1 MLRVDTKG
9 GRSNKR
15 SLYKMKKSVKSI
27 TSPKRFIVGQNL
39 LKDLSTYTN
48 TYGDHAY
55 VICDEFI
62 LERAKNEAGK
72 SFDDAGHKS
81 EFAKF
86 NFQITQEEIDRH
98 REAVKKSGANVIVGI
113 GGGKTLDTA
122 KATAYYEHVPVVIFP
137 TIASTDAPCTALA
150 VIYNTDGSFDRYL
163 FLPTNPDIVLA
174 DTKILAAAPTRFFV
188 AGIGDALAT
197 YFEARACYRK
207 NGDNLV
213 NLKPSL
219 SGLGLAK
226 MCYDTILEYGL
237 QAKIAVDNGIST
249 PAVENTIEATIYL
262 SGVGAEAGG
271 LAAAHAIHNGMTA
284 VPSLHHAQHG
294 EKVVFGLL
302 TQLVLE
308 SAPKE
313 EIETVI
319 HFIKEVGLPLTLK
332 DLGLDEFKEEEWRK
346 VAEDACAE
354 GDTMENMPHPVTPDD
369 VYQAIIAANA
379 LAEYYHG

>member
-1 MLRVDTKG
+1 MGKP
-9 GRSNKR
+9 
-15 SLYKMKKSVKSI
+15 VKSI
-27 TSPKRFIVGQNL
+27 TSPKKFIVGHHL
-39 LKDLSTYTN
+39 LNELSTYTG

-62 LERAKNEAGK
+62 LDRAHKEAGN
-72 SFDDAGHKS
+72 SFEKAGHKS
-81 EFAKF
+81 EFVKF
-86 NFQITQEEIDRH
+86 NYQITQEEIDRH
-98 REAVKKSGANVIVGI
+98 CEEIKKSGANVIVGI

-122 KATAYYEHVPVVIFP
+122 KAAAYFTHLPVVIFP
-137 TIASTDAPCTALA
+137 TIASTDAPCTALS
-150 VIYNTDGSFDRYL
+150 VIYKADGSFDRYL
-163 FLPTNPDIVLA
+163 FLPENPDVVLA
-174 DTKILAAAPTRFFV
+174 DAGILASAPTRFFV

-197 YFEARACYRK
+197 YFEARACYQK
-207 NGDNLV
+207 NGNNLV

-219 SGLGLAK
+219 AGLGIAK

-237 QAKIAVDNGIST
+237 QAKIAVDQGIST
-249 PAVENTIEATIYL
+249 PAVEKTIEATIYL
-262 SGVGAEAGG
+262 SGVGAESGG

-308 SAPKE
+308 SAPTE

-354 GDTMENMPHPVTPDD
+354 GDTMGNMPHPVTPDD
-369 VYQAIIAANA
+369 VYHAIIAANA
-379 LAEYYHG
+379 LAEYYHD

>member
-1 MLRVDTKG
+1 M
-9 GRSNKR
+9 S
-15 SLYKMKKSVKSI
+15 KSVKSV

-39 LKDLSTYTN
+39 LEDLSTYTK

-55 VICDEFI
+55 VICDDFI
-62 LERAKNEAGK
+62 LDRANKEAGK
-72 SFDDAGHKS
+72 LFEDAGHKS
-81 EFAKF
+81 EFVKF
-86 NFQITQEEIDRH
+86 NYQITQEEIDRH
-98 REAVKKSGANVIVGI
+98 REAIRQTNANVVVGI

-122 KATAYYEHVPVVIFP
+122 KATAYYEHLPVVIFP
-137 TIASTDAPCTALA
+137 TIASTDAPCTALS

-163 FLPTNPDIVLA
+163 FLPSNPDVVLA
-174 DTKILAAAPTRFFV
+174 DTNILAAAPTRFFV

-219 SGLGLAK
+219 AGLGLAK

-313 EIETVI
+313 EIEMVI
-319 HFIKEVGLPLTLK
+319 NFIKEVGLPLTLK
-332 DLGLDEFKEEEWRK
+332 DLGLDEFREEEWRK

-354 GDTMENMPHPVTPDD
+354 GDTMGNMPHPVTPDN

-379 LAEYYHG
+379 LAEYYHN

>member
-1 MLRVDTKG
+1 MGK
-9 GRSNKR
+9 
-15 SLYKMKKSVKSI
+15 YVKSI
-27 TSPKRFIVGQNL
+27 TSPKRFIVGNYL
-39 LKDLSTYTN
+39 LKELASYTA

-62 LERAKNEAGK
+62 LDRARREAGK
-72 SFDDAGHKS
+72 SFEEAGHQS
-81 EFAKF
+81 EFVKF
-86 NFQITQEEIDRH
+86 NYQITQDEIDRH
-98 REAVKKSGANVIVGI
+98 RQAVQKSGANIIVGI

-122 KATAYYEHVPVVIFP
+122 KATAYYTHLPVAIFP
-137 TIASTDAPCTALA
+137 TIASTDAPCTALS
-150 VIYNTDGSFDRYL
+150 VIYNADGSFDRYL

-174 DTKILAAAPTRFFV
+174 DPNILVSAPTRFFV

-197 YFEARACYRK
+197 YFEARACYQK

-219 SGLGLAK
+219 AGLGIAK

-237 QAKIAVDNGIST
+237 QAKIAVDQNVST
-249 PAVENTIEATIYL
+249 PAVEKTIEATIYL
-262 SGVGAEAGG
+262 SGVGAESGG

-308 SAPKE
+308 SAPRE

-319 HFIKEVGLPLTLK
+319 RFIKEVGLPLTLK
-332 DLGLDEFKEEEWRK
+332 DLGLDEFIEEEWRK

-354 GDTMENMPHPVTPDD
+354 GDTMGNMPHPVTPED

-379 LAEYYHG
+379 LAEHYYN

>member
-1 MLRVDTKG
+1 MT
-9 GRSNKR
+9 
-15 SLYKMKKSVKSI
+15 KSVKSI
-27 TSPKRFIVGQNL
+27 TTPKRFIVGQNL

-86 NFQITQEEIDRH
+86 NLQITQEEIDRH
-98 REAVKKSGANVIVGI
+98 REAVKQSGANVIVGI

-354 GDTMENMPHPVTPDD
+354 GDTMGNMPHPVTPDD

>member
-1 MLRVDTKG
+1 MSKTV
-9 GRSNKR
+9 
-15 SLYKMKKSVKSI
+15 KSV
-27 TSPKRFIVGQNL
+27 TSPKKFIVGQHL
-39 LKDLSTYTN
+39 LRDLVQYTKI
-48 TYGDHAY
+48 YGSHVY

-62 LERAKNEAGK
+62 LNRAEEESGAA
-72 SFDDAGHKS
+72 FAAEGHKS
-81 EFAKF
+81 QFVKF
-86 NFQITQEEIDRH
+86 NYEATQEEIDRH
-98 REAVKKSGANVIVGI
+98 RTEVQRSGAQVIVGI

-122 KATAYYEHVPVVIFP
+122 KATAYYEQLPVVIFP

-150 VIYNTDGSFDRYL
+150 VLYNPDGSFDRYL
-163 FLPTNPDIVLA
+163 FLPSNPDTVLA
-174 DTKILAAAPTRFFV
+174 DTAILAAAPTRFFV

-219 SGLGLAK
+219 AGLGLAQ

-237 QAKIAVDNGIST
+237 QAKLAVDRNIST
-249 PAVENTIEATIYL
+249 PAVENVIEATIYL

-284 VPSLHHAQHG
+284 VPSLHRAQHG

-308 SAPKE
+308 NAPKVE
-313 EIETVI
+313 LETVI
-319 HFIKEVGLPLTLK
+319 EFIKEMGLPLTLT
-332 DLGLDEFKEEEWRK
+332 DLGLDEFREQEWRQ
-346 VAEDACAE
+346 VAEAACAE
-354 GDTMENMPHPVTPDD
+354 GDTMKNMPHPVTPDD
-369 VYQAIIAANA
+369 AYQAIVAANA
-379 LAEYYHG
+379 LAEYYHE

>member
-1 MLRVDTKG
+1 M
-9 GRSNKR
+9 S
-15 SLYKMKKSVKSI
+15 KSVKSI
-27 TSPKRFIVGQNL
+27 TSPKKFIVGQQL
-39 LKDLSTYTN
+39 LKELCTYTK

-62 LERAKNEAGK
+62 LERASQEARQ
-72 SFDDAGHKS
+72 SFEEAGHKS

-86 NFQITQEEIDRH
+86 NLEITQEEIDRH
-98 REAVKKSGANVIVGI
+98 REAVRSSGANVIVGI

-122 KATAYYEHVPVVIFP
+122 KAAAYYEHLPVVIFP
-137 TIASTDAPCTALA
+137 TIASTDAPCTALS

-163 FLPTNPDIVLA
+163 FLPSNPDVVLA
-174 DTKILAAAPTRFFV
+174 DTAILAAAPTRFFV

-237 QAKIAVDNGIST
+237 QAKIAVDNGVST

-308 SAPKE
+308 DAPKE
-313 EIETVI
+313 EVETVI

-332 DLGLDEFKEEEWRK
+332 DLGLDEFREEEWRK
-346 VAEDACAE
+346 VAELACAE
-354 GDTMENMPHPVTPDD
+354 GDTMGNMPHPVTPAD
-369 VYQAIIAANA
+369 VYQAIVAANA
-379 LAEYYHG
+379 LAEYYQD

>member
-1 MLRVDTKG
+1 M
-9 GRSNKR
+9 S
-15 SLYKMKKSVKSI
+15 KSVKSI
-27 TSPKRFIVGQNL
+27 TSPKKFIVGQHL
-39 LKDLSTYTN
+39 LKELCTYTK

-62 LERAKNEAGK
+62 LERASQEASQ
-72 SFDDAGHKS
+72 SFEEAGHKS

-86 NFQITQEEIDRH
+86 NLEITQEEIDRH
-98 REAVKKSGANVIVGI
+98 REAVRSSGANVIVGI

-122 KATAYYEHVPVVIFP
+122 KAAAYYEHLPVVIFP
-137 TIASTDAPCTALA
+137 TIASTDAPCTALS

-163 FLPTNPDIVLA
+163 FLPSNPDVVLA
-174 DTKILAAAPTRFFV
+174 DTAILAAAPTRFFV

-237 QAKIAVDNGIST
+237 QAKIAVDNGVST

-308 SAPKE
+308 DAPKE
-313 EIETVI
+313 EVETVI

-332 DLGLDEFKEEEWRK
+332 DLGLDEFREEEWRK
-346 VAEDACAE
+346 VAELACAE
-354 GDTMENMPHPVTPDD
+354 GDTMGNMPHPVTPAD
-369 VYQAIIAANA
+369 VYQAIVAANA
-379 LAEYYHG
+379 LAEYYQD

>member
-1 MLRVDTKG
+1 
-9 GRSNKR
+9 
-15 SLYKMKKSVKSI
+15 MKKSVKSI

>member
-1 MLRVDTKG
+1 MSGTV
-9 GRSNKR
+9 
-15 SLYKMKKSVKSI
+15 KSV
-27 TSPKRFIVGQNL
+27 TSPKKFIVGQDL
-39 LKDLSTYTN
+39 LGDLSTYTK

-62 LERAKNEAGK
+62 LERAKEEAGK
-72 SFDDAGHKS
+72 SFAREDHKS
-81 EFAKF
+81 EFVKF
-86 NFQITQEEIDRH
+86 NYEISQEEIDSH
-98 REAVKKSGANVIVGI
+98 REAVRKSGANVIVGI

-122 KATAYYEHVPVVIFP
+122 KATAYYEQLPVVIFP

-150 VIYNTDGSFDRYL
+150 VIYNPDGSFDRYL
-163 FLPTNPDIVLA
+163 FLPSNPDVVLA
-174 DTKILAAAPTRFFV
+174 DSKILAAAPTRFFV

-226 MCYDTILEYGL
+226 LCYETILEYGL
-237 QAKIAVDNGIST
+237 QAKLAVDQGVST
-249 PAVENTIEATIYL
+249 PAVENIIEATIYL

-271 LAAAHAIHNGMTA
+271 LAAAHAVHNGMTA
-284 VPSLHHAQHG
+284 VPSLHRAQHG
-294 EKVVFGLL
+294 EKVVFGVL

-308 SAPKE
+308 NAPKE

-319 HFIKEVGLPLTLK
+319 HFIKEIGLPLTLS
-332 DLGLDEFKEEEWRK
+332 DLGLDEFREEEWRL
-346 VAEDACAE
+346 VAETACAE
-354 GDTMENMPHPVTPDD
+354 GDTMKNMPHPVTPDD
-369 VYQAIIAANA
+369 VYQAIISANA
-379 LAEYYHG
+379 LAEYYRN